1 MANTIRIKR
10 STTTNAPASL
20 AQGELAWSENTSG
33 NSTRNLFIGEAG
45 PTVTTIITDDAT
57 SRGGTAAAPNDSAQ
71 DNQTITTGLGIDG
84 ADAGSSGNITI
95 SFAPVELTG
104 VTPTTA
110 DEFVI
115 ADQSD
120 SSNPKK
126 ATISSVTLDMLGDAA
141 ASVFFVDNILS
152 RPVLQDYG
160 ITHQTLTISTVPSPD
175 TATFD
180 ITLGNS
186 AVIDLESAT
195 ESVTLSFTNPSAT
208 GTYCEINLIVIQ
220 GTTARTINWPGSV
233 DWKGGAPTLST
244 TNDAVDLFHF
254 FTVNGGTTWYG
265 TYALEAAVG
274 GGTVTSV
281 SAGTLIDM
289 TGTASDPIVNVDL
302 SEATEAVYAPGTDYL
317 LFLDGGTA
325 GTAAKESGIDFAAA
339 IAGVGLAA
347 TGGVLALDF
356 SELADLAGASV
367 VGTDELILQDGGTTE
382 SRVAINEIEVGLFA
396 NVTTEYV
403 SENDTMVV
411 ADWNW
416 VLDEDNMASNS
427 AVHVPTQQSVKA
439 YVDAVSASEM
449 TYKGLYN
456 AATNT
461 PALDTGS
468 PSISIGD
475 VYVVSA
481 AGSFF
486 GSVNLQIGDMIIANN
501 TSTDAAALADWDIVY
516 GSVHPVASETVAGI
530 IEIATQAEVDA
541 ASSTTLAVVPN
552 YLHNTTFDGGTF

>member
-10 STTTNAPASL
+10 STTTNAPTSL

-45 PTVTTIITDDAT
+45 PTVTTIITDNAS

-84 ADAGSSGNITI
+84 ADAGSSGNITL
-95 SFAPVELTG
+95 SLATTELATA
-104 VTPTTA
+104 TPDGTDQIVFNDAT
-110 DEFVI
+110 DELPKKQVI
-115 ADQSD
+115 ATVPISLWGAATGQVSMADQD
-120 SSNPKK
+120 IN
-126 ATISSVTLDMLGDAA
+126 
-141 ASVFFVDNILS
+141 
-152 RPVLQDYG
+152 RPVLEDYG
-160 ITHQTLTISTVPSPD
+160 VKHQTLTISTVPSPD

-186 AVIDLESAT
+186 ATIDLESAT
-195 ESVTLSFTNPSAT
+195 ESVTLSFTNPSAS
-208 GTYCEINLIVIQ
+208 GTYCEISLIVIQ
-220 GTTARTINWPGSV
+220 GTTARTINWPGTV
-233 DWKGGAPTLST
+233 DWKGTAPTLST

-254 FTVNGGTTWYG
+254 FTVNGGSTWYG

-317 LFLDGGTA
+317 LFLDGGAT
-325 GTAAKESGIDFAAA
+325 GTAAKESGVDFAAA
-339 IAGVGLAA
+339 LAGVGLAA

-356 SELADLAGASV
+356 SELTDMTAGIS
-367 VGTDELILQDGGTTE
+367 GTTEFILQNGTTE
-382 SRVAINEIEVGLFA
+382 SRKTANEIKLEFFDYSTWMLDD
-396 NVTTEYV
+396 
-403 SENDTMVV
+403 DTMATATATTV
-411 ADWNW
+411 ASS
-416 VLDEDNMASNS
+416 ESI
-427 AVHVPTQQSVKA
+427 KA
-439 YVDAVSASEM
+439 YVDTEVAGALASEM

-486 GSVNLQIGDMIIANN
+486 GSVNLQVGDMIIANN
-501 TSTDAAALADWDIVY
+501 TSIDAALLSDWDIVY
-516 GSVHPVASETVAGI
+516 GSVHPVATEAVAGI

-541 ASSTTLAVVPN
+541 GSSTTLAVVPN